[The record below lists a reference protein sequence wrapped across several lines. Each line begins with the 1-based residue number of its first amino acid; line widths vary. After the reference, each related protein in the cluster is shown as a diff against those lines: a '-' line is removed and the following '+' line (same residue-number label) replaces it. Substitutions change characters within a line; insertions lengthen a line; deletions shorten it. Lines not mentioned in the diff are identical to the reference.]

1 MTEVNCEFSTPN
13 RKPVQLCN
21 CDVVRQFENNVLSA
35 IEGGEGLDVGILVLD
50 QGEVLDRCR
59 KGKNH
64 QVLRLVQVAWFTTT
78 KTLKQF

>member
-35 IEGGEGLDVGILVLD
+35 IEGWEGLDVWILVLD
-50 QGEVLDRCR
+50 QCEVLDRCGE
-59 KGKNH
+59 GKNH
-64 QVLRLVQVAWFTTT
+64 QVLRLVQVAWFTAT
-78 KTLKQF
+78 KT